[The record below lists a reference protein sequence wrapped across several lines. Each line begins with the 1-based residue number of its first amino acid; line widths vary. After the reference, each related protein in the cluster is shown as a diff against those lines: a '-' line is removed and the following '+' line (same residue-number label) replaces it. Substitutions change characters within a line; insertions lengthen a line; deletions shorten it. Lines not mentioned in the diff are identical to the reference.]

1 MGPWHLDWYRER
13 GLTRKVT
20 KVVDECT
27 GWMHSKVKVGDT
39 VEYDE
44 ITEHYAGGRLDFW
57 NNLDPDSMFPDEMS
71 VPVMRLEDWQA
82 FGKWLETF
90 ETDFPWTLAQL
101 VELYERDNPKIRWW
115 KDE

>member
-1 MGPWHLDWYRER
+1 
-13 GLTRKVT
+13 VT
-20 KVVDECT
+20 KVIEKETPWCDA
-27 GWMHSKVKVGDT
+27 KVGDV

-44 ITEHYAGGRLDFW
+44 ITEYYAGGRIDFW
-57 NNLDPDSMFPDEMS
+57 NNLEPDSMFPDEMA

-101 VELYERDNPKIRWW
+101 VELYERNNPKIRWW
-115 KDE
+115 KDESNN